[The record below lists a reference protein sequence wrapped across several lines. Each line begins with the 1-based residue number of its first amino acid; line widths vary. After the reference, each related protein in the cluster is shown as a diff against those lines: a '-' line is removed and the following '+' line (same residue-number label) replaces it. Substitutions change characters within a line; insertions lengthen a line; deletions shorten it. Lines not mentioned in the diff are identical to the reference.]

1 MKRSELQQII
11 REEISKI
18 LKEEKIQIKLNVPG
32 YRETIIISNEDD
44 IKDFNKVWK
53 GDKDEFGKDLYNTRT
68 GQKHS
73 AAMRIY
79 NRSEKNNIS

>member
-1 MKRSELQQII
+1 MKKSELKQII
-11 REEISKI
+11 REEINKM

-32 YRETIIISNEDD
+32 YKETIIISNKDD
-44 IKDFNKVWK
+44 IEDFNKIWK
-53 GDKDEFGKDLYNTRT
+53 GDKDKFGKDLYNTRP
-68 GQKHS
+68 GQEHS